1 MDSAT
6 EWKLGLRSLELSSI
20 HPELGE
26 FLKNLNFHDQMVNYC
41 LRNYNIKAISK
52 NEGPATI
59 QLRVNTAGNTEQV
72 SFLSDVFFHSCVFF
86 KYKNIKVP

>member
-1 MDSAT
+1 MTKWSITVSETIISKPFQREDST
-6 EWKLGLRSLELSSI
+6 PLT
-20 HPELGE
+20 
-26 FLKNLNFHDQMVNYC
+26 
-41 LRNYNIKAISK
+41 K